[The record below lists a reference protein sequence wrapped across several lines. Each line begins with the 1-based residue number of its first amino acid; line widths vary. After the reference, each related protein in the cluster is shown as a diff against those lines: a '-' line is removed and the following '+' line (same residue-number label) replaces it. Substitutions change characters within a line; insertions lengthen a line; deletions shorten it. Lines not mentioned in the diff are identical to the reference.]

1 MIKNSEKKGSILY
14 SHEKL
19 NLDDE
24 RVKYFNNSV
33 GTIHDKINS
42 FPRFASRQNIA
53 KLIAQYK
60 LIELTKDKLGDIIEA
75 GVYFGSGLMGWA
87 SIATS
92 LEPYNYQCKIIG
104 FDTFSGS
111 KGVSKIDQLNTKI
124 KRREGEYKAE
134 VYEDL
139 QNSIKIFNEDRPI
152 KHLEKIRLIK
162 GDIGTT
168 SKKYVK
174 QNLEMSIRILHLG
187 MNLYKPTYE
196 ALKSFY
202 PYLSKGSV
210 VVIDGLNFA
219 TGGCMVALKKIFK
232 IKSIELKT
240 FDFYPNY
247 TYFIID

>member
-53 KLIAQYK
+53 KIIAQYK
-60 LIELTKDKLGDIIEA
+60 LVELTKDKLGDIVEA
-75 GVYFGSGLMGWA
+75 GVYFGSGLMVWA
-87 SIATS
+87 SIAAS
-92 LEPYNYQCKIIG
+92 LEPYNYQCKILG

-111 KGVSKIDQLNTKI
+111 KGVSKIDQLNKKL
-124 KRREGEYKAE
+124 KRKEGEYKAR
-134 VYEDL
+134 VYKDL
-139 QNSIKIFNEDRPI
+139 QTSIKIFNDDRPI
-152 KHLEKIRLIK
+152 KHLDKIKLIK
-162 GDIGTT
+162 GDIAVT

-174 QNLEMSIRILHLG
+174 ENPDMNIRILHLG

-202 PYLSKGSV
+202 PCLSKGTV
-210 VVIDGLNFA
+210 VAIDGLNFA
-219 TGGCMVALKKIFK
+219 AGGCMVALKKIFK

-240 FDFYPNY
+240 FDFYPN
-247 TYFIID
+247 